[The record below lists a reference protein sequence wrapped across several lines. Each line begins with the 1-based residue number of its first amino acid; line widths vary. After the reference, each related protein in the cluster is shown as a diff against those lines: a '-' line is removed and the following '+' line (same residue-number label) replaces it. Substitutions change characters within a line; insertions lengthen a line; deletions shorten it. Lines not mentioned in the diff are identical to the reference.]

1 MNDERNYWTQR
12 LNRRRFLRSSL
23 GVAALGGLVMAGCG
37 SNNNKNTS
45 GTKNAA
51 TSAATTA
58 STSTSAAGT
67 PSPSVPKSINATPA
81 AAAAK
86 VKTGGTLTLGIA
98 RDATVYDSAK
108 SQDVYSGYVEGL
120 VLEGLFTTAP
130 NSQGGYDV
138 VGNLIDK
145 IETPD
150 PTTLIWHLHP
160 GIKFQDGTDFN
171 ADAVRWNLQR
181 HIDDKS
187 SVRHQDV
194 TIVTGMTVVD
204 PLTLQVKLSAPNAPF
219 YSKLTAGAG
228 YMYSPTQ
235 FQKVGADA
243 VGSDLTGL
251 GTGAFT
257 FGSWQKNVQIVVNK
271 NPNYWR
277 KDPNGLQY
285 PYLDKVILKP
295 IPDENTREANLK
307 TGDIDF
313 IEAPPPKDIKSLQS
327 NPDITYRQV
336 PGLNFAFITL
346 NTQKPPFDKK
356 EVRQA
361 FSYAINRQEIVDT
374 VLFGVAVPADTEIPG
389 ILPGSKLGP
398 YMKQDIEKAKSLL
411 QQAGTPNVSFS
422 MQYSSNSPVIEAE
435 AQLIQQQVKP
445 AGIDVKLQPIEFATL
460 VSNADKGDY
469 QAGLLGWNG
478 SADPDGFVYPLFKTG
493 AGFNLSKISDPELDA
508 LLDKGQQTL
517 DPAQRVQIYHQ
528 IIDKLIDL
536 QPFIIFDWGV
546 FSQTSRKNVQN
557 WQLGPSA
564 FTQIYMVW
572 KS

>member
-12 LNRRRFLRSSL
+12 LNRRRFLRGSL

-37 SNNNKNTS
+37 SKNNNNAG
-45 GTKNAA
+45 GTKNTA
-51 TSAATTA
+51 TSAATVA
-58 STSTSAAGT
+58 STTAAGT
-67 PSPSVPKSINATPA
+67 PAPNVPKSINATPA
-81 AAAAK
+81 PAAGK
-86 VKTGGTLTLGIA
+86 VKTGGTLTLGIS
-98 RDATVYDSAK
+98 RDPTVFDSAK

-171 ADAVRWNLQR
+171 AEAVRWNLQR

-187 SVRHQDV
+187 SVRNQDV
-194 TIVTGMTVVD
+194 AIITDMMAVD
-204 PLTLQVKLSAPNAPF
+204 PLTLQVKLKAPNAPF
-219 YSKLTAGAG
+219 YSKLTGGAG
-228 YMYSPTQ
+228 YMYSPTA
-235 FQKVGADA
+235 FQKAGADA
-243 VGSDLTGL
+243 VGSDLTGM

-257 FGSWQKNVQIVVNK
+257 FGSWQKNVQVVVNK

-277 KDPNGLQY
+277 KDPSGIQY

-295 IPDENTREANLK
+295 IPDENTRESNLK

-327 NPDITYRQV
+327 NPDIIYRQI
-336 PGLNFAFITL
+336 PGLSFAFITM

-411 QQAGTPNVSFS
+411 QKAGAANVSFS
-422 MQYSSNSPVIEAE
+422 MQYSSSSPVIEAT

-445 AGIDVKLQPIEFATL
+445 AGIDIKLQPIEFATL

-469 QAGLLGWNG
+469 QAGMLGWNG
-478 SADPDGFVYPLFKTG
+478 SVDPDGFVYPLFKTG
-493 AGFNLSKISDPELDA
+493 AGFNLSKISDPTLDS

-517 DPAQRVQIYHQ
+517 DPAQRAQIYNQ
-528 IIDKLIDL
+528 IIDLLVDL
-536 QPFIIFDWGV
+536 QPFIIYDWGV

-564 FTQIYMVW
+564 FAQIYMVW